1 MAAMLY
7 AGAFLVQELPQPSFD
22 RKMLAL
28 PQSFDKNSQFS
39 SMFADKFGMVWLSYK
54 LAFAEGRAGYVG
66 GKFLGY
72 GCSALSSIFGS
83 RLPDSFA
90 AKY

>member
-1 MAAMLY
+1 MVY
-7 AGAFLVQELPQPSFD
+7 TCTFLVNELPKLSLD
-22 RKMLAL
+22 CKMLVL
-28 PQSFDKNSQFS
+28 LQNFDKNSQFS